1 LDKYEKKGWIRKSK
15 SPAAAP
21 TFFVP
26 KPNGG
31 KRKVQDYRKLNE
43 ITIKNRYPLPNIEE
57 ATDRLTGADWFTKI
71 DLRDAFYSIRMAEGE
86 EWKTAF
92 RSRYGLYEFMVMPM
106 GLTNAPATMQQMIND
121 VLRDLLDITVLAYVD
136 DILVFTTGSLEQHV
150 KDVQAVFERLAT
162 TTFKTAPE
170 KCEFH
175 KKSVKF
181 LGFII
186 GTDGV
191 RIDPEKTR
199 SIEEWP
205 TPRTVKEI
213 QSFLGLANY
222 NRKFIPDYSRVAI
235 PLTKLT
241 KKDIPF
247 KWTSD
252 QENAF
257 QALKKMC
264 TTLPTLRIF
273 DVKLPIQV
281 ETDASDLAIGACL
294 T

>member
-1 LDKYEKKGWIRKSK
+1 
-15 SPAAAP
+15 
-21 TFFVP
+21 
-26 KPNGG
+26 
-31 KRKVQDYRKLNE
+31 
-43 ITIKNRYPLPNIEE
+43 
-57 ATDRLTGADWFTKI
+57 
-71 DLRDAFYSIRMAEGE
+71 MAEGHQ
-86 EWKTAF
+86 WKTAF
-92 RSRYGLYEFMVMPM
+92 RSRYGLYEFEVMPM

-150 KDVQAVFERLAT
+150 KDVQAVFERLST

-186 GTDGV
+186 ATDGV

-205 TPRTVKEI
+205 TPKSVKDI

-222 NRKFIPDYSRVAI
+222 NGKFIPNYSKVAI
-235 PLTKLT
+235 SLTKLT
-241 KKDIPF
+241 KKDVLF
-247 KWTSD
+247 K
-252 QENAF
+252 
-257 QALKKMC
+257 
-264 TTLPTLRIF
+264 
-273 DVKLPIQV
+273 
-281 ETDASDLAIGACL
+281 
-294 T
+294 

>member
-1 LDKYEKKGWIRKSK
+1 
-15 SPAAAP
+15 
-21 TFFVP
+21 
-26 KPNGG
+26 
-31 KRKVQDYRKLNE
+31 
-43 ITIKNRYPLPNIEE
+43 
-57 ATDRLTGADWFTKI
+57 
-71 DLRDAFYSIRMAEGE
+71 
-86 EWKTAF
+86 
-92 RSRYGLYEFMVMPM
+92 MPM

-191 RIDPEKTR
+191 KIDPEKTK

-205 TPRTVKEI
+205 TPKTVRDI

-222 NRKFIPDYSRVAI
+222 NRKFIPEYSKVAI

-241 KKDIPF
+241 KKDTPF
-247 KWTSD
+247 KWTND

-257 QALKKMC
+257 QALKRMC
-264 TTLPTLRIF
+264 TTSPTLRIF
-273 DVKLPIQV
+273 DVKLPVQI